1 MRHLPLMVTGLL
13 AATLL
18 TTPAASA
25 AGETCQGRP
34 ATVVGTP
41 GQLGLT
47 GTEGADVI
55 VTNGARSTD
64 ALGGADLVCITGGQV
79 FGDVRVDAGAGDDV
93 VDASAVVGAVDVQL
107 GAGSD
112 TYTGSAHDED
122 VAGGTLSVDYDT
134 VDIERDVITT
144 GAGGDDYVRSGSEPT
159 VPNSDV
165 VALGADD
172 GAGFGST
179 LVWDGPMGAGAGL
192 DGGGGG
198 QLAFDSGPGT
208 VVVDA
213 VTGTRTEDGVV
224 TLRWTGFDRF
234 RTGSKATPAPARFEF
249 VGSDRDEELEI
260 VFARAHQGRQRL
272 DMGGGADT
280 LLLGD
285 ENLGARGSRYLGG
298 SGEDHVA
305 LWAGKKLDLDLLRE
319 RIKTTRAG
327 STSRST
333 FAGFETQLV
342 GAKRL
347 VLKGT
352 DQGDDLRFYAC
363 RATVRG
369 RGGKDDIRQSRGDD
383 YFEGGLRCGKAGFRL
398 YGGRGRDTL
407 QGGRRNDL
415 LVGGP
420 GRDEA
425 FGNAG
430 RDRCSAEKV
439 RSCEIKRR

>member
-1 MRHLPLMVTGLL
+1 MRPLPIVATGLL
-13 AATLL
+13 AATLF
-18 TTPAASA
+18 TAPAAIA
-25 AGETCQGRP
+25 AGETCHGQA

-55 VTNGARSTD
+55 VTNGATSTR

-79 FGDVRVDAGAGDDV
+79 LSDVRVDAGAGDDV

-112 TYTGSAHDED
+112 TYTGSAYDED
-122 VAGGTLSVDYDT
+122 VAGGTLSVAYDV
-134 VDIERDVITT
+134 VDTERDTITT
-144 GAGGDDYVRSGSEPT
+144 GAGGDDYVRSGSDPT

-179 LVWDGPMGAGAGL
+179 LMWDGPMGAGAGL

-298 SGEDHVA
+298 PGEDHVA

-383 YFEGGLRCGKAGFRL
+383 YFEGGLRCGQYGFRL
-398 YGGRGRDTL
+398 YGDRGRDTL
-407 QGGRRNDL
+407 QGGRQNDL

-420 GRDEA
+420 GRDKA

-439 RSCEIKRR
+439 RSCEIRRR